1 MPASPVWRTSNSGMR
16 PSLVRAMLGSESAP
30 SPPTLRK
37 AQGVL
42 PHVSRL
48 ELAMLHGGGALSAVT
63 GLRRMSTNWPELSY
77 REGRA
82 TYATLRLWTQIVGKI
97 RLVQTPW
104 LNHSW
109 HVPLYLT
116 ARGLATSPIPIGRTG
131 LQIDFDFIDH
141 VLWVRT
147 SDGHFRQIMLA
158 PKSIAEFYAEVF
170 AALAELGL
178 DSR

>member
-63 GLRRMSTNWPELSY
+63 GLRRMRTNWPELSY

-82 TYATLRLWTQIVGKI
+82 SDATLRLWTQIVGKI

-116 ARGLATSPIPIGRTG
+116 ARGLTTSPISHGSKFFE
-131 LQIDFDFIDH
+131 LQFDFNQH
-141 VLWVRT
+141 VLDVEV
-147 SDGHFRQIMLA
+147 SDGTSRQI
-158 PKSIAEFYAEVF
+158 V
-170 AALAELGL
+170 LGH
-178 DSR
+178 SA